1 MLFRMIAAAE
11 KILQEGKKKKVIS
24 EKGVRLDR
32 RIQPSLHW
40 LQLASI
46 GVCRKLLSVKEPL
59 QDHCLFHGSQ
69 QEFVL

>member
-32 RIQPSLHW
+32 
-40 LQLASI
+40 
-46 GVCRKLLSVKEPL
+46 
-59 QDHCLFHGSQ
+59 
-69 QEFVL
+69 